1 MLHFR
6 TILFILIIFIYKSSF
21 GNVNQERILKY
32 LQNFDSLK
40 SDFIQVN
47 NNGSVLTGKLFISR
61 PGLVRVEYKEI
72 PLLLISDG
80 KKIASINKDLD
91 SITFYRIQDIPVAL
105 LLYKNFKS
113 ETLKILDF
121 IDFENQFKLKIK
133 EKKEENPGYIEII
146 FEKNTFTLKK
156 WIVFRDK
163 LNKTEVLLQNLK
175 LNEKINK
182 KLFDID
188 SEDPRHPIWRNN

>member
-1 MLHFR
+1 MFHIR
-6 TILFILIIFIYKSSF
+6 FILLIMLIIIHKNSF
-21 GNVNQERILKY
+21 SNVNQERILKY
-32 LQNFDSLK
+32 LQNFDSLS

-61 PGLVRVEYKEI
+61 PGMVRVEYKEI
-72 PLLLISDG
+72 PLLLISDS
-80 KKIASINKDLD
+80 KKIASVNKDLD

-105 LLYKNFKS
+105 LLYKNFKLK
-113 ETLKILDF
+113 TLKILDF

-133 EKKEENPGYIEII
+133 EKKEETPGYIEII

-175 LNEKINK
+175 LNEKLNK
-182 KLFDID
+182 KIFDID
-188 SEDPRHPIWRNN
+188 SVDPRHPIWRN

>member
-72 PLLLISDG
+72 PLLFISDG

-105 LLYKNFKS
+105 LLYKNFKL
-113 ETLKILDF
+113 ETLKVLDF

-156 WIVFRDK
+156 WIVFREK
-163 LNKTEVLLQNLK
+163 INKTEELLQNLK

-188 SEDPRHPIWRNN
+188 SEDPRRPIWRNN

>member
-1 MLHFR
+1 MFHIR
-6 TILFILIIFIYKSSF
+6 FILLIVLIIIHKNSF
-21 GNVNQERILKY
+21 SNVNQERILKY
-32 LQNFDSLK
+32 LQNFDSLS

-47 NNGSVLTGKLFISR
+47 NNGNVLTGKLFISR
-61 PGLVRVEYKEI
+61 PGMVRVEYKEI
-72 PLLLISDG
+72 PLLLISDS
-80 KKIASINKDLD
+80 KKIASVNKDLD

-105 LLYKNFKS
+105 LLYKNFKLK
-113 ETLKILDF
+113 TLKILDF

-133 EKKEENPGYIEII
+133 EKKEETPGYIEII

-175 LNEKINK
+175 LNEKLNK
-182 KLFDID
+182 KIFDID
-188 SEDPRHPIWRNN
+188 SVDPRHPIWRN

>member
-1 MLHFR
+1 MFHFR

-32 LQNFDSLK
+32 LQNFDSLR

-80 KKIASINKDLD
+80 KKIASINNDLD
-91 SITFYRIQDIPVAL
+91 SITFYRLQDIPVAL
-105 LLYKNFKS
+105 LLYKNFKL
-113 ETLKILDF
+113 EILKILDF

-133 EKKEENPGYIEII
+133 EEKDESPGYIEII
-146 FEKNTFTLKK
+146 FEKNTFMLKK
-156 WIVFRDK
+156 WIIFRDK

-188 SEDPRHPIWRNN
+188 SVDPRHPIWRNN

>member
-1 MLHFR
+1 MLHTRFFLL
-6 TILFILIIFIYKSSF
+6 IILILIYKNSF
-21 GNVNQERILKY
+21 SNVNQERILKY
-32 LQNFDSLK
+32 LQNFDSLS

-61 PGLVRVEYKEI
+61 PGMVRVEYNEI
-72 PLLLISDG
+72 PLLLISDN
-80 KKIASINKDLD
+80 KKMASVNKDLD

-105 LLYKNFKS
+105 LLYKDFKLK
-113 ETLKILDF
+113 TLKILDF

-156 WIVFRDK
+156 WIVFKDK

-175 LNEKINK
+175 LNEKLNK
-182 KLFDID
+182 KIFDID
-188 SEDPRHPIWRNN
+188 SVDPRHPIWRNN

>member
-1 MLHFR
+1 MLRFR

-21 GNVNQERILKY
+21 SNVNQERILKY
-32 LQNFDSLK
+32 LQNFDSLS

-61 PGLVRVEYKEI
+61 PGMVRVEYNEI
-72 PLLLISDG
+72 PLLLISDS

-105 LLYKNFKS
+105 LLYKNFGL

-121 IDFENQFKLKIK
+121 VDFENQLKLKIK
-133 EKKEENPGYIEII
+133 EKKDENIGYVEII

-156 WIVFRDK
+156 WIVFREK

-175 LNEKINK
+175 LNKKFNK
-182 KLFDID
+182 KIFDID
-188 SEDPRHPIWRNN
+188 SADPRHPIWRNN

>member
-1 MLHFR
+1 MFHIR
-6 TILFILIIFIYKSSF
+6 FILLIVLIIIHKNSF
-21 GNVNQERILKY
+21 SNVNQERILKY
-32 LQNFDSLK
+32 LQNFDSLS

-61 PGLVRVEYKEI
+61 PGMVRVEYKEI
-72 PLLLISDG
+72 PLLLISDS
-80 KKIASINKDLD
+80 KKIASVNKDLD

-105 LLYKNFKS
+105 LLYKNFKLK
-113 ETLKILDF
+113 TLKILDF

-133 EKKEENPGYIEII
+133 EKKEETPGYIEII

-175 LNEKINK
+175 LNEKLNK
-182 KLFDID
+182 KIFDID
-188 SEDPRHPIWRNN
+188 SVDPRHPIWRN

>member
-1 MLHFR
+1 MFYFR
-6 TILFILIIFIYKSSF
+6 TILFILIISIYKSSF
-21 GNVNQERILKY
+21 SNVNQERILKY
-32 LQNFDSLK
+32 LQNFESLR

-47 NNGSVLTGKLFISR
+47 NNGNVLTGKLFISR
-61 PGLVRVEYKEI
+61 PGMVRIEYKEI
-72 PLLLISDG
+72 PLLLISDS
-80 KKIASINKDLD
+80 KKIASINQDLD
-91 SITFYRIQDIPVAL
+91 SITFYRLQDIPVAL
-105 LLYKNFKS
+105 LLYKDFKL
-113 ETLKILDF
+113 EKLKVLDF

-133 EKKEENPGYIEII
+133 EKENENPGFIEII

-156 WIVFRDK
+156 WIIFRDK

-175 LNEKINK
+175 FNEKFNK

>member
-1 MLHFR
+1 MYHIR
-6 TILFILIIFIYKSSF
+6 FILLIMLIIIHKNSF
-21 GNVNQERILKY
+21 SNVNQERILKY
-32 LQNFDSLK
+32 LQNFDSLS

-61 PGLVRVEYKEI
+61 PGMVRVEYKEI
-72 PLLLISDG
+72 PLLLISDS
-80 KKIASINKDLD
+80 KKIASVNKDLD

-105 LLYKNFKS
+105 LLYKNFKLK
-113 ETLKILDF
+113 TLKILDF
-121 IDFENQFKLKIK
+121 VDFENQFKLKIK
-133 EKKEENPGYIEII
+133 EKKEETPGYIEII

-175 LNEKINK
+175 LNEKLNK
-182 KLFDID
+182 KIFDID
-188 SEDPRHPIWRNN
+188 SVDPRHPIWRN

>member
-1 MLHFR
+1 MFH
-6 TILFILIIFIYKSSF
+6 IKFILLIMLIIIHKNSF
-21 GNVNQERILKY
+21 SNVNQERILKY
-32 LQNFDSLK
+32 LQNFDSLS

-61 PGLVRVEYKEI
+61 PGMVRVEYNEI
-72 PLLLISDG
+72 PLLLISDS
-80 KKIASINKDLD
+80 KKIASVNKDLD

-105 LLYKNFKS
+105 LLYKNFKLK
-113 ETLKILDF
+113 TLKILDF

-133 EKKEENPGYIEII
+133 EKKEETPGYIEII

-175 LNEKINK
+175 LNEKLNK
-182 KLFDID
+182 KIFDID
-188 SEDPRHPIWRNN
+188 SVDPRHPIWRN

>member
-1 MLHFR
+1 MFYFR
-6 TILFILIIFIYKSSF
+6 TILFVLIISIYKSSF
-21 GNVNQERILKY
+21 SNVNQERILKY
-32 LQNFDSLK
+32 LQNFDSLR

-47 NNGSVLTGKLFISR
+47 NNGNVLTGKLFISR
-61 PGLVRVEYKEI
+61 PGMVRIEYKEI
-72 PLLLISDG
+72 PLLLISDS
-80 KKIASINKDLD
+80 KKIASINQDLD
-91 SITFYRIQDIPVAL
+91 SITFYRLQDIPVAL
-105 LLYKNFKS
+105 LLYKDFKL
-113 ETLKILDF
+113 EKLKVLDF

-133 EKKEENPGYIEII
+133 EKENENPGFIEII

-156 WIVFRDK
+156 WIIFRDK

-175 LNEKINK
+175 FNEKFNK